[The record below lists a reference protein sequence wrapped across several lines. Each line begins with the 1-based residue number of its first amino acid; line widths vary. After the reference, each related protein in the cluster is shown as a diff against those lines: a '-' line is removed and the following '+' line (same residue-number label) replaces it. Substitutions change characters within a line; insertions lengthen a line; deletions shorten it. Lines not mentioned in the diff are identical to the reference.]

1 MERPFKQLRCYAPA
15 LAALLGMVAIAPT
28 NAAEPQPPADA
39 TATTPEVPEITI
51 TAPRPPTP
59 EELKG
64 DSVSKFML
72 AHARPAQATGQFA
85 RWRTPVCP
93 QAQGLTS
100 ESDAYIAARIT
111 AVAATA
117 GIPYGA
123 AGCKANI
130 HIYFTND
137 PQKLIDG
144 VAKELPGLLGF
155 HYVSTLKSLAT
166 VRHPVAAWYATATQ
180 GIHGE
185 VALDAPVTPD
195 SSFGAPGT
203 AQRWLGS
210 ARPGGAVGTRI
221 STGLKSL
228 LVHVLVLV
236 DARKLIGY
244 DLATL
249 SDYVA
254 MLVLS
259 ETRTQDACGQLPS
272 VLDMLAP
279 ECDRQRPTQI
289 TAGDLAFL
297 RALYKAPL
305 DTPYYVEMG
314 SINGEMEKQLV
325 PH

>member
-1 MERPFKQLRCYAPA
+1 MEGPVKRLRHYAYA
-15 LAALLGMVAIAPT
+15 LAALLGLAATAPAG
-28 NAAEPQPPADA
+28 AADPQPPETSA
-39 TATTPEVPEITI
+39 EVPEITI

-93 QAQGLTS
+93 QAQGLRS

-117 GIPYGA
+117 GIPYGT
-123 AGCKANI
+123 AGCKPNI

-166 VRHPVAAWYATATQ
+166 VRYPVAAWYATATQ
-180 GIHGE
+180 GMHGE
-185 VALDAPVTPD
+185 VALDTPVTPD

-203 AQRWLGS
+203 TQRWLGS
-210 ARPGGAVGTRI
+210 ARPGGAAGTRI
-221 STGLKSL
+221 STGRKSL

-259 ETRTQDACGQLPS
+259 ETRNQDACGQLPS

-279 ECDRQRPTQI
+279 QCDRERPTQI

-314 SINGEMEKQLV
+314 SINGEMERQLV